1 MSHYNLRCDG
11 FTKFF
16 HDALALVSR
25 KPHKVDLR
33 DEQEMI
39 MDAEGMREEQERVG
53 EDVGKCAICT
63 WTGPEKELDM
73 NGLCPSCADDA
84 DVRSDLAADASEAH
98 DDRTK
103 EEKEE

>member
-1 MSHYNLRCDG
+1 MSFRIKHPGADA
-11 FTKFF
+11 FF
-16 HDALALVSR
+16 NSLFALAGM
-25 KPHKVDLR
+25 KPRHAESR

-53 EDVGKCAICT
+53 EDAGKCAICT

-84 DVRSDLAADASEAH
+84 DVRSDLAADASEAETN
-98 DDRTK
+98 D
-103 EEKEE
+103 